1 MSTHSSIPEGRVGIG
16 LSAFS
21 LLSGLLLALQLV
33 LSPIAF
39 ASSSSPERANRPALT
54 EQGVLELA
62 GVSVVR
68 LVVTYTTTHAQL
80 NCTGLGTLVGSWSPA
95 SLSEQN
101 TWVLTDGSLLN
112 PNGQTCVSSTP
123 GHLTSI
129 QLYANTAYTDNL
141 SPSVVIGQLTCRQ
154 GQSQRPVC
162 SDSAPE
168 TLAAA
173 AGAVLFSFHS
183 DPMHLQPFLRVA
195 QQQGTTMQLG
205 IELED
210 RTATTTPWPTSPVL
224 GTNLHPQ
231 TFLTPKAV
239 NTQAGSP
246 SSGTPGSIP
255 SVSSPYEPGMPI
267 LNSQGN
273 VIEMNLT
280 GGRPLSGQA
289 IMSLLSGQP
298 EFQQP
303 AQSQQTN
310 PLNIAWQ
317 LGILQYEAGHYADAQ
332 ATLQQIATANPQFR
346 AASAFEHLAAAK
358 IPRGSNSTP
367 TGTLQPAAGISG
379 VSGILL
385 IVGLVTGLL
394 LLILLL
400 ILLSI
405 WARRRQGRRKE
416 LARFE
421 ADRVE
426 AQRNAE
432 IEAQQMQRSKATAN
446 LQSSGTELSCPNCG
460 ALVQM
465 PADFCPQCQF
475 LLSPSASG
483 SHLHATPPPS
493 LAPQPQQL
501 HPQAN
506 NMQPPDVTAL
516 PISDQPTIQFSP
528 SNGSME
534 TETTVPYSIQQLQGH
549 NLSLAVGHLTDPGI
563 KRKHKPNEDSLFAI
577 QAARTYNS
585 LPQQFGLF
593 VVADGMGGHAS
604 GQDASRLAIQ
614 TIINYVL
621 PRVSSGNQMDDQAF
635 LNLLCEGVQQANHAV
650 HQRNLEE
657 RADMGTTMTA
667 ALIFG
672 PVAYVANVGDSR
684 TYLYRESE
692 GLTKITQ
699 DHSVVASLVEAG
711 IIKPDDI
718 YTHPKRNQIYRSLG
732 EKPSVDVD
740 LFRVPLQ
747 SGDKLLLCS
756 DGLWDMVRDPEI
768 QRLMSTYTPDLS
780 QTGRDLIQAALEGGG
795 EDNISVIIV
804 SISEA
809 LSDSQAAMTGVQL
822 LAKPENV
829 TVPDLPPM

>member
-1 MSTHSSIPEGRVGIG
+1 MSTHSSIPEMRGGIG

-21 LLSGLLLALQLV
+21 MLIGLLLALQLI
-33 LSPIAF
+33 LSPVAL
-39 ASSSSPERANRPALT
+39 ASSSSPEHGSRQALS
-54 EQGVLELA
+54 EQGVLDLA

-68 LVVTYTTTHAQL
+68 LVVTYTTTQAPIA
-80 NCTGLGTLVGSWSPA
+80 CTGLGTLLGSWSPT
-95 SLSEQN
+95 SLSEKN
-101 TWVLTDGSLLN
+101 TWVLTDGTLISQ
-112 PNGQTCVSSTP
+112 NGQTCASSTR
-123 GHLTSI
+123 GHMTSI
-129 QLYANTAYTDNL
+129 QMYANNAYTDNF
-141 SPSVVIGQLTCRQ
+141 PPPVMIGQLTCRQ
-154 GQSQRPVC
+154 GQSQQIAC
-162 SDSAPE
+162 GDSAPE

-183 DPMHLQPFLRVA
+183 NPMHLQPFLRVA
-195 QQQGTTMQLG
+195 QQQGTGMQLG

-210 RTATTTPWPTSPVL
+210 RTAKANPWPPSPVL
-224 GTNLHPQ
+224 GTSLQPQ
-231 TFLTPKAV
+231 AFLTPKAV
-239 NTQAGSP
+239 NTQAGSQ
-246 SSGTPGSIP
+246 SSGTPGSIH
-255 SVSSPYEPGMPI
+255 SLTSPYEPGMPI

-273 VIEMNLT
+273 VIGMNLT
-280 GGRPLSGQA
+280 GGRLLSGQA
-289 IMSLLSGQP
+289 IVSLLSQQP
-298 EFQQP
+298 EFQQA

-310 PLNIAWQ
+310 SLNIAWQ
-317 LGILQYEAGHYADAQ
+317 LGVQQYESGDYAGAQ
-332 ATLQQIATANPQFR
+332 ATLQQIAMANPQFR

-358 IPRGSNSTP
+358 IPHGTGSTSTGKP
-367 TGTLQPAAGISG
+367 QPAAGTPT
-379 VSGILL
+379 VSGILI
-385 IVGLVTGLL
+385 IVGLVAGLIV
-394 LLILLL
+394 LILLL
-400 ILLSI
+400 VLVTLL
-405 WARRRQGRRKE
+405 AGRVRRHRQE

-421 ADRVE
+421 ADRLE

-432 IEAQQMQRSKATAN
+432 IEAQQMQLSKPTVK
-446 LQSSGTELSCPNCG
+446 LQPSGTELSCPNCG
-460 ALVQM
+460 ALVQV
-465 PADFCPQCQF
+465 PADLCPQCGF

-483 SHLHATPPPS
+483 LRLHATPPPS
-493 LAPQPQQL
+493 VAPQ
-501 HPQAN
+501 PQAN
-506 NMQPPDVTAL
+506 NMQPADVRAL

-528 SNGSME
+528 SNGSGE
-534 TETTVPYSIQQLQGH
+534 TETTLQYTIQQFQDR

-563 KRKHKPNEDSLFAI
+563 KRKHKPNEDSLFAM
-577 QAARTYNS
+577 QGARTYNS

-621 PRVSSGNQMDDQAF
+621 PRVSSDNQLDDQAF
-635 LNLLCEGVQQANHAV
+635 LNLLLDGVQQANQAV

-667 ALIFG
+667 ALIVG
-672 PVAYVANVGDSR
+672 SVAYIANVGDSR
-684 TYLYRESE
+684 TYLYREPE
-692 GLTKITQ
+692 GLAKITQ

-747 SGDKLLLCS
+747 PADKLLLCS

-768 QRLMSTYTPDLS
+768 QRLMSTPTPDPS
-780 QTGRDLIQAALEGGG
+780 QTGRELIQAALNGGG
-795 EDNISVIIV
+795 EDNVSVIVV

-809 LSDSQAAMTGVQL
+809 PSDSQVGMTGIQL

-829 TVPDLPPM
+829 TVPDL